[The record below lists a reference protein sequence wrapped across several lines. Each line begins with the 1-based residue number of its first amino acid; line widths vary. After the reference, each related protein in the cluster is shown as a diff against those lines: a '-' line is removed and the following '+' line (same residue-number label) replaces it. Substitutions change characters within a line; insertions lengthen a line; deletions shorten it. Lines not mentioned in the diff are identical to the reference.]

1 MPVKSIDE
9 FVKKL
14 LNRYLLTLNI
24 IVSLGNSLQN
34 SSRLIFLIDIKIQ
47 IDRDNHYVYPDISL
61 VFGNIE
67 YAENRADPL
76 KII

>member
-1 MPVKSIDE
+1 LFPSAIPCKILRAA
-9 FVKKL
+9 F
-14 LNRYLLTLNI
+14 
-24 IVSLGNSLQN
+24 
-34 SSRLIFLIDIKIQ
+34 FLIDIKIQ

>member
-47 IDRDNHYVYPDISL
+47 IDRDNHYVYPDISVL
-61 VFGNIE
+61 CGDIE
-67 YAENRADPL
+67 SCL
-76 KII
+76 

>member
-76 KII
+76 